1 MNKNFLASFHKRFG
15 ADYPNI
21 TELAMATYQGIQLWA
36 EAVKKAGTIDRDE
49 GDRGARNRHQHRR
62 ADAARSRSTRRRI
75 TASLDVHIAEVEDKK
90 LKVLEDFAQ
99 QKPAD
104 TAAVC
109 DLIKNPNDNQ
119 QYVIKI

>member
-1 MNKNFLASFHKRFG
+1 MG
-15 ADYPNI
+15 
-21 TELAMATYQGIQLWA
+21 TYQGFRLWA
-36 EAVKKAGTIDRDE
+36 DAVKKGGQYRPDQGHRGT
-49 GDRGARNRHQHRR
+49 RNRHQHRCAFGKVTDR
-62 ADAARSRSTRRRI
+62 PATHHCV
-75 TASLDVHIAEVEDKK
+75 LDVHIAEVADKK

-109 DLIKNPNDNQ
+109 NLIKKPNDNQ

>member
-1 MNKNFLASFHKRFG
+1 MKVIEALE
-15 ADYPNI
+15 
-21 TELAMATYQGIQLWA
+21 TGISIDA
-36 EAVKKAGTIDRDE
+36 PSGKVTIDPPT
-49 GDRGARNRHQHRR
+49 HHC
-62 ADAARSRSTRRRI
+62 I
-75 TASLDVHIAEVEDKK
+75 LDVHIAEVSDKK

-109 DLIKNPNDNQ
+109 NLIKNPNDNQ